1 MGAKNWRKKTKENG
15 EVSEREMGVFWRLW
29 ESGSVLGDFCCW
41 LQIEGDFRCC
51 YREIFQ
57 QLGREDKAGE
67 KENELSRGSQFWGAK
82 QTQF

>member
-1 MGAKNWRKKTKENG
+1 MKHDWNRRTSSSLHEKKELTREKNIQMGAKNWRKKTKENG

-51 YREIFQ
+51 YKEIF
-57 QLGREDKAGE
+57 
-67 KENELSRGSQFWGAK
+67 
-82 QTQF
+82 